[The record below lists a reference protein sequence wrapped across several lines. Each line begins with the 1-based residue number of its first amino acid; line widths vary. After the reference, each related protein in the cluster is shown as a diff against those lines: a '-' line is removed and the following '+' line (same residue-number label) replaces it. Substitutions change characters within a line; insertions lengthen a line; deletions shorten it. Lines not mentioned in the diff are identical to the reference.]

1 MPIQGSYES
10 HYAAALDM
18 YKPCRNR
25 SDCTIQEIC
34 YLEIKCL
41 HNEADGRVARPLYLE
56 IATRK
61 FSVSVH

>member
-25 SDCTIQEIC
+25 SDCAIQEIC
-34 YLEIKCL
+34 YIWRS
-41 HNEADGRVARPLYLE
+41 NVYGADGRVARPLYLE